1 MLPKSATTSPDPTRI
16 KLVIFPTEPKPA
28 IRDELL
34 AHAPWLRRFALSL
47 CGTIDR
53 AEDLVQDTFLL
64 ALTHLDSFQP
74 GTNLAAWLVTILRNR
89 FRDQYRR
96 RQREAEDADGHHSG
110 TLNSQPE
117 QSARIE
123 FAEFRAALDQL
134 SPQQRQALILVGTTD
149 LSYDDAAARCGCATG
164 TLKSRVHRAR
174 ARLIDLLAIDSTD
187 DFGPDRTTRAV
198 MANGRNS
205 AWR

>member
-1 MLPKSATTSPDPTRI
+1 VERRLREPSQI
-16 KLVIFPTEPKPA
+16 KFVILAMELNPA

-34 AHAPWLRRFALSL
+34 AHAPWLRKFALSL

-53 AEDLVQDTFLL
+53 AEDLVQDTFLQ

-74 GTNLAAWLVTILRNR
+74 GTNLAAWLATILRNR

-96 RQREAEDADGHHSG
+96 RQREVDDGDGYYAG
-110 TLNSQPE
+110 TLNSQPD

-123 FAEFRAALDQL
+123 FAEFRAALAKL
-134 SPQQRQALILVGTTD
+134 PPEQRRALILVGTTD
-149 LSYDDAAARCGCATG
+149 LSYDAAAARCGCAVG

-174 ARLIDLLAIDSTD
+174 ARLIDLLAIDGAD

-198 MANGRNS
+198 MANCHIS
-205 AWR
+205 PWR

>member
-1 MLPKSATTSPDPTRI
+1 
-16 KLVIFPTEPKPA
+16 VIFLMDSKST

-47 CGTIDR
+47 GGTIDR
-53 AEDLVQDTFLL
+53 AEDLVQDTFLQ

-96 RQREAEDADGHHSG
+96 RQREVEDTDGHYAG

-117 QSARIE
+117 QSTRIE
-123 FAEFRAALDQL
+123 FAEFRAALAKL
-134 SPQQRQALILVGTTD
+134 PPTS
-149 LSYDDAAARCGCATG
+149 
-164 TLKSRVHRAR
+164 
-174 ARLIDLLAIDSTD
+174 ARL
-187 DFGPDRTTRAV
+187 
-198 MANGRNS
+198 
-205 AWR
+205 

>member
-1 MLPKSATTSPDPTRI
+1 VARI
-16 KLVIFPTEPKPA
+16 KFVISLMEPKPA

-34 AHAPWLRRFALSL
+34 AHAPRLRRFALSL

-53 AEDLVQDTFLL
+53 AEDLVQDTFLQ
-64 ALTHLDSFQP
+64 ALTHHDSFQL

-89 FRDQYRR
+89 FRDQYRK
-96 RQREAEDADGHHSG
+96 RQREVEDADGHYTG
-110 TLNSQPE
+110 TLNSRPE

-123 FAEFRAALDQL
+123 FAEFRAALAKL
-134 SPQQRQALILVGTTD
+134 PPEQRQALILVGTTD
-149 LSYDDAAARCGCATG
+149 LSYDDAAARCGCAAG

-174 ARLIDLLAIDSTD
+174 ARLIDLLAIDSAD

-198 MANGRNS
+198 MTNRPIS
-205 AWR
+205 PWR

>member
-1 MLPKSATTSPDPTRI
+1 M
-16 KLVIFPTEPKPA
+16 EPKPA

-34 AHAPWLRRFALSL
+34 AHAPGLRRFALSL

-53 AEDLVQDTFLL
+53 AEDLVQDTFLQ

-96 RQREAEDADGHHSG
+96 RQREVEDTDGHYAG

-123 FAEFRAALDQL
+123 FAEFRAALAKL
-134 SPQQRQALILVGTTD
+134 PPQQRQALILVGTSD
-149 LSYDDAAARCGCATG
+149 LSYDDAAARCSCAAG

-174 ARLIDLLAIDSTD
+174 ARLIDILAIDGAD

-198 MANGRNS
+198 MANRPVS
-205 AWR
+205 PWR

>member
-1 MLPKSATTSPDPTRI
+1 
-16 KLVIFPTEPKPA
+16 VIFQMEPKPA
-28 IRDELL
+28 IHEDLL
-34 AHAPWLRRFALSL
+34 VHAPWLQRFALSL

-64 ALTHLDSFQP
+64 ALTHLDSFRP

-96 RQREAEDADGHHSG
+96 RQREVEDADGHYSG
-110 TLNSQPE
+110 RLNSQPE
-117 QSARIE
+117 QSAHIE
-123 FAEFRAALDQL
+123 FAEFHAALSQL
-134 SPQQRQALILVGTTD
+134 PPQQRQALILVGTTD

-187 DFGPDRTTRAV
+187 DFGPDRDTRAA
-198 MANGRNS
+198 MANGPMS
-205 AWR
+205 PWR

>member
-1 MLPKSATTSPDPTRI
+1 VI
-16 KLVIFPTEPKPA
+16 LVMELNPA

-53 AEDLVQDTFLL
+53 AEDLVQDTFLQ

-96 RQREAEDADGHHSG
+96 RQREVEDTDGHYAG

-117 QSARIE
+117 QFARID
-123 FAEFRAALDQL
+123 FAEFRAALAKL
-134 SPQQRQALILVGTTD
+134 PPQQRQALILVGASD
-149 LSYDDAAARCGCATG
+149 LSYDDAAARCGCAAG

-174 ARLIDLLAIDSTD
+174 ARLINLLAIDGAD

-198 MANGRNS
+198 IANRPVS
-205 AWR
+205 PWR